1 MNLLKDLYTSIPI
14 LVAVIAFN
22 KEDAILVAF
31 PGLSEGINVKIEEL

>member
-22 KEDAILVAF
+22 KEDAILE
-31 PGLSEGINVKIEEL
+31 LSEGINVKIEEL